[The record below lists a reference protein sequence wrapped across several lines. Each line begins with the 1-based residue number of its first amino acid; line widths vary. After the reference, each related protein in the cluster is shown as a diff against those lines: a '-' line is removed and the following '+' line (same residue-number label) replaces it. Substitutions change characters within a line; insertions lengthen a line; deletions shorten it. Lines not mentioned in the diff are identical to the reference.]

1 MWFNS
6 KKTNPELIDDVI
18 TKELSNSANG
28 KMILLHG
35 AWGSGKTFR
44 WEKKIKPNIKNKKHK
59 IYVSLFGMQDAE
71 DLKREIYM
79 QAMNINFFKFLWKFI
94 VLLIIFLSIL
104 GYLAHKDI
112 LSFKSI
118 NSSDL
123 MQIIPVLVF
132 FLLFLIFFSKQ
143 ILLFT
148 MDKIIGL
155 NHNTVPITKFL
166 PPKKTVFCFDDFERI
181 AKCGQPDSFLGY
193 CNKLSKIDGYSI
205 LFIADISYDMEDI
218 SKQTSKNK
226 ETLIGL
232 PHLNPTS
239 VVQEYKE
246 KLFDKSFEHN
256 SNLPAIIN
264 EYNNPNINDT
274 LREHLLKW
282 WNIFQQAYN
291 DKNLFD
297 DDVKK
302 CIETSHD
309 NIRIFNKIIDNMK
322 TIYDC
327 IHIEDITHNTHN
339 KLIKFVCSLTILR
352 ETGYGTTYKEYEE
365 NLTKNMFHDDEK
377 KHFHQLF
384 LLSMSDELF
393 ESIYNLLSKGEKTSD
408 LEKELFPEKYLTE
421 FEKML
426 SEFFDKNYLYYR
438 HKDIIAYYNKIQEIL
453 KRKTKLFS
461 SYYTMVSALNRYAW
475 LATCTYK
482 QTIKAFLAENCTN
495 IKKTILSAQIAFEA
509 LKRSPIDLHN
519 IDNEIY
525 EENIKLINQNLQRAA
540 LSYLIDEINDTPDT
554 IMHHFFDYTDGKNKY
569 YKDIVC
575 ILLMSDHKFF
585 NLEELAETNYSDF
598 IHICERIAEFVL
610 EKNNSDYKL
619 ICELSDYPE
628 TAYNNL
634 LDKLLQI
641 LKEQANGMSEYS
653 SEAKNYAR
661 YVKLFKR
668 RKMI

>member
-1 MWFNS
+1 MY
-6 KKTNPELIDDVI
+6 KYDVSI
-18 TKELSNSANG
+18 VIPIYNNQKYIRDCVKS
-28 KMILLHG
+28 ILNQDYKDL
-35 AWGSGKTFR
+35 
-44 WEKKIKPNIKNKKHK
+44 KKIQVILVDDGSEDNSLEICKKLQEEIKEFKIEVLTGNNEGVSKARNKGIKASEGK
-59 IYVSLFGMQDAE
+59 YIM
-71 DLKREIYM
+71 
-79 QAMNINFFKFLWKFI
+79 FI
-94 VLLIIFLSIL
+94 DS
-104 GYLAHKDI
+104 
-112 LSFKSI
+112 
-118 NSSDL
+118 
-123 MQIIPVLVF
+123 
-132 FLLFLIFFSKQ
+132 
-143 ILLFT
+143 
-148 MDKIIGL
+148 
-155 NHNTVPITKFL
+155 
-166 PPKKTVFCFDDFERI
+166 DDF
-181 AKCGQPDSFLGY
+181 
-193 CNKLSKIDGYSI
+193 
-205 LFIADISYDMEDI
+205 I
-218 SKQTSKNK
+218 SKNAISK
-226 ETLIGL
+226 L
-232 PHLNPTS
+232 
-239 VVQEYKE
+239 V
-246 KLFDKSFEHN
+246 
-256 SNLPAIIN
+256 
-264 EYNNPNINDT
+264 
-274 LREHLLKW
+274 
-282 WNIFQQAYN
+282 
-291 DKNLFD
+291 
-297 DDVKK
+297 
-302 CIETSHD
+302 
-309 NIRIFNKIIDNMK
+309 
-322 TIYDC
+322 
-327 IHIEDITHNTHN
+327 
-339 KLIKFVCSLTILR
+339 
-352 ETGYGTTYKEYEE
+352 
-365 NLTKNMFHDDEK
+365 
-377 KHFHQLF
+377 
-384 LLSMSDELF
+384 
-393 ESIYNLLSKGEKTSD
+393 
-408 LEKELFPEKYLTE
+408 
-421 FEKML
+421 
-426 SEFFDKNYLYYR
+426 EFFDKNYVYYR